1 MSQNLRH
8 SLRYSRSSPDGKTLL
23 IPARASPKVETA
35 RPTRPPPIP
44 HPAGHS
50 SATTQTDSS
59 VSQIQSLS
67 VQHPEYVPP
76 LLSGIRIHIL
86 PTKLDDTLADY
97 RRKITTLGGKLVPLP
112 PLTLAT
118 QEVEPD
124 KPALPIDYP
133 HVVLT
138 ALKGRPRLSR
148 LLNEY
153 MVDYLDIVDV
163 AWIDKVWQTAQDW
176 VWGQPVPSVLGRRV
190 SSLNQGTE
198 AVKNGIEDETDDTTL
213 LMLQVATPP
222 VPDLPDRDAYR
233 IPKTSSMVT
242 KRIRDRES
250 LAVCEPAEVA
260 VCLKTTIAQAVE
272 LSRPPMGKR
281 KRSDEDSLDAGLE
294 YAKKVKTS
302 DPAAAAHLRSLAKG
316 FSMKIEGDLPEYL
329 GNLLSDPRQLVDNKR
344 NVSSETDLRIEE
356 TVCTKRKKYGKL
368 GRTGSTDIEH
378 PEQDI
383 QLLAMSNA
391 EQREEEPQVIEGVKT
406 LRPLPYD
413 IELAN
418 IPNLSIKRCSPLLCV
433 NDDIV
438 SYGQDNAFSTTNRM
452 NIHIPDKCHQADL
465 FETRIRR
472 PSGKER
478 KYS

>member
-1 MSQNLRH
+1 
-8 SLRYSRSSPDGKTLL
+8 
-23 IPARASPKVETA
+23 
-35 RPTRPPPIP
+35 
-44 HPAGHS
+44 
-50 SATTQTDSS
+50 
-59 VSQIQSLS
+59 
-67 VQHPEYVPP
+67 
-76 LLSGIRIHIL
+76 
-86 PTKLDDTLADY
+86 
-97 RRKITTLGGKLVPLP
+97 
-112 PLTLAT
+112 
-118 QEVEPD
+118 
-124 KPALPIDYP
+124 
-133 HVVLT
+133 
-138 ALKGRPRLSR
+138 
-148 LLNEY
+148 
-153 MVDYLDIVDV
+153 
-163 AWIDKVWQTAQDW
+163 
-176 VWGQPVPSVLGRRV
+176 
-190 SSLNQGTE
+190 
-198 AVKNGIEDETDDTTL
+198 
-213 LMLQVATPP
+213 
-222 VPDLPDRDAYR
+222 
-233 IPKTSSMVT
+233 
-242 KRIRDRES
+242 
-250 LAVCEPAEVA
+250 
-260 VCLKTTIAQAVE
+260 
-272 LSRPPMGKR
+272 
-281 KRSDEDSLDAGLE
+281 
-294 YAKKVKTS
+294 
-302 DPAAAAHLRSLAKG
+302 
-316 FSMKIEGDLPEYL
+316 MKIEGDLPEYL

>member
-8 SLRYSRSSPDGKTLL
+8 SLRYSRSSPGDKILPTLAG
-23 IPARASPKVETA
+23 PSPKSKFAKLA
-35 RPTRPPPIP
+35 RPATVP

-50 SATTQTDSS
+50 SATTETDSS
-59 VSQIQSLS
+59 ASQIQLLS

-86 PTKLDDTLADY
+86 PTKLDESLADY

-112 PLTLAT
+112 PFTIAA
-118 QEVEPD
+118 EEAEPD
-124 KPALPIDYP
+124 KSGLPLDYP

-176 VWGQPVPSVLGRRV
+176 VWGQPVPSSLGRRI
-190 SSLNQGTE
+190 SSLNQGLETM
-198 AVKNGIEDETDDTTL
+198 KNEPEDETEDTNSSFL
-213 LMLQVATPP
+213 PAMASP

-233 IPKTSSMVT
+233 IPKISSMVLQ
-242 KRIRDRES
+242 RIQNRES

-260 VCLKTTIAQAVE
+260 ICIKATIAQAAQF
-272 LSRPPMGKR
+272 SRPPLGKR
-281 KRSDEDSLDAGLE
+281 KRSDNPKAGLDE
-294 YAKKVKTS
+294 AKKAKTS
-302 DPAAAAHLRSLAKG
+302 DSEGTADLLSLAKG
-316 FSMKIEGDLPEYL
+316 FSMKSKGDLPDYL
-329 GNLLSDPRQLVDNKR
+329 GNLLSGPRQPVDIKPDIA
-344 NVSSETDLRIEE
+344 SETDLQGLE
-356 TVCTKRKKYGKL
+356 TVHSKPKKYGYGKH
-368 GRTGSTDIEH
+368 GKPGSIDIEH

-383 QLLAMSNA
+383 QLLAVSDA
-391 EQREEEPQVIEGVKT
+391 EQKEEEPDVVEGVKT

-413 IELAN
+413 IELAK
-418 IPNLSIKRCSPLLCV
+418 IPNLSIRRCSPLLCV

-438 SYGQDNAFSTTNRM
+438 SHDQENVPSRTSQM
-452 NIHIPDKCHQADL
+452 NIGISDKRNQADL
-465 FETRIRR
+465 PETRVRC
-472 PSGKER
+472 PSGKEC
-478 KYS
+478 KHS